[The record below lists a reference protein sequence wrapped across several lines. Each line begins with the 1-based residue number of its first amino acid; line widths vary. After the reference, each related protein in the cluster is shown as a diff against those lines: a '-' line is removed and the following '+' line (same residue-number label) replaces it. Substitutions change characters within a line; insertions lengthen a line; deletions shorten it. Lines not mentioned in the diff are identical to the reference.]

1 MCSIINN
8 LLKKGVV
15 KGNSTLLSELEI
27 KELESLIL
35 KSKEEHSAKEEVFKN
50 IVGINNRIDEL
61 LEKILSNTEIQNT
74 LFKVLGR
81 NHLLRHIS
89 VRYNE
94 PDDKGLAMH
103 QDSQGEVSLTVL
115 VNNQENGST
124 FFFPGTQ
131 LIPTNGHLAQKV
143 AWGSIKLI
151 NLMKYFSIRAKGNAG
166 SYYYF
171 LNRTWHG
178 RLPGTNNKTYLSLF
192 FAFFPVAAKRKDL
205 INEDL
210 TYNSKIRGKL
220 INQPN
225 LKKSLS
231 RLNYNHAVENHIN
244 NKDNYSLSMRVN
256 SYKMIFKNI
265 FYFNFVILKLFI
277 FEIIF
282 FPIRIKRYLKL

>member
-1 MCSIINN
+1 MS
-8 LLKKGVV
+8 
-15 KGNSTLLSELEI
+15 S
-27 KELESLIL
+27 
-35 KSKEEHSAKEEVFKN
+35 
-50 IVGINNRIDEL
+50 
-61 LEKILSNTEIQNT
+61 
-74 LFKVLGR
+74 
-81 NHLLRHIS
+81 
-89 VRYNE
+89 
-94 PDDKGLAMH
+94 
-103 QDSQGEVSLTVL
+103 
-115 VNNQENGST
+115 
-124 FFFPGTQ
+124 
-131 LIPTNGHLAQKV
+131 
-143 AWGSIKLI
+143 
-151 NLMKYFSIRAKGNAG
+151 YFSIIAKGNAG

-210 TYNSKIRGKL
+210 EYNSKIRGKL

-231 RLNYNHAVENHIN
+231 RLNYNNAVENHIN